1 MAKVLKY
8 LLYSLL
14 LLLLVNNG
22 HTFNRWFKVSPGF
35 RVSGMVIDMASRVPN
50 NGTTTRISFGFGMN
64 LDIQLEKYIGV
75 DIDLLY
81 LRKGASMNSGGSTIV
96 LQYISIPTLAK
107 FYIQRNK
114 WAVVIGPVHNFLI
127 GADGTLASPNVSLN
141 SSNTNV
147 YDLGFVFGTSYV
159 IKTYSNGMRLVGDL
173 RFEIGLTNV
182 FKGFRPELFNRTAPY
197 LAIGL
202 NF

>member
-1 MAKVLKY
+1 MIKLSKY
-8 LLYSLL
+8 FLLSLFAML
-14 LLLLVNNG
+14 IVTDG
-22 HTFNRWFKVSPGF
+22 YTFNRWFKVSPGF
-35 RVSGMVIDMASRVPN
+35 RIAGLVIDMDSRVPD
-50 NGTTTRISFGFGMN
+50 NGTTSRLNFGFGMN

-81 LRKGASMNSGGSTIV
+81 LRKGSSLNSGGSTIT

-107 FYIQRNK
+107 FYIVRNQF
-114 WAVVIGPVHNFLI
+114 AFVIGPVHNFLI
-127 GADGTLASPNVSLN
+127 GADGALRSPNVQLN

-147 YDLGFVFGTSYV
+147 YDLGFAFGVSYV

-173 RFEIGLTNV
+173 RFEFGLSNV
-182 FKGFRPELFNRTAPY
+182 FKDFRPELFNRTFPY
-197 LAIGL
+197 LGIGL

>member
-1 MAKVLKY
+1 MLKVSKY
-8 LLYSLL
+8 LFYILFLL
-14 LLLLVNNG
+14 ALINNG
-22 HTFNRWFKVSPGF
+22 YTFNRWFKVSPGF
-35 RVSGMVIDMASRVPN
+35 RIAGLVVDMSSRVPS
-50 NGTTTRISFGFGMN
+50 NGTTTRLDFGFGMN

-75 DIDLLY
+75 DVDLLY
-81 LRKGASMNSGGSTIV
+81 IRKGASMNSGGSTIT
-96 LQYISIPTLAK
+96 LQYLSIPTLAK
-107 FYIQRNK
+107 FYITRKK
-114 WAVVIGPVHNFLI
+114 WAVVIGPVHNFLL
-127 GADGTLASPNVSLN
+127 GADGTLASPNVPLN

-147 YDLGFVFGTSYV
+147 YELGFAFGMSYV

-182 FKGFRPELFNRTAPY
+182 FKDFRPELFNRTAPY